1 MPAVIAAPG
10 LIGVA
15 ATDVATIG
23 STVNAAHMAA
33 AAPTVAVIPAAADE
47 VSASVA
53 HLFSSYAQDIQGLAG
68 KAAAF
73 HDQFV
78 QHLSA
83 SASAYARSEAAN
95 VLSLRPAGAVTG
107 SGVGTAAATID
118 QAVSSLGTALGPQLP
133 LILQVVEVAIVAV
146 AVVAALIALA
156 PLLPVLLPLLV
167 PYISALYP
175 FLLLYLT
182 SVKM

>member
-10 LIGVA
+10 LIRTAAADVA
-15 ATDVATIG
+15 AIG

-33 AAPTVAVIPAAADE
+33 AAPTVTVIPAAADE

-73 HDQFV
+73 QGQFV
-78 QHLSA
+78 QHLTAGANS
-83 SASAYARSEAAN
+83 YAHTEAAN
-95 VLSLRPAGAVTG
+95 AVLLRPASAVTG
-107 SGVGTAAATID
+107 SGVGTAAASID
-118 QAVSSLGTALGPQLP
+118 QAVTSLTAALGPQLP

-167 PYISALYP
+167 PYISVLEP
-175 FLLLYLT
+175 ILLLYLT
-182 SVKM
+182 TGKL